1 MRGASRRDRLA
12 LGARRLARDRLLAG
26 HGEDGAGLSRRVVRV
41 RRSDPDRR
49 RRNRDPLR
57 ARRRDAQGLGQVAR
71 APGGRRLPPPARRC
85 GGRRCGRRRGCERPR
100 EARGLCRSAR
110 ATRRAGRRAQGLR
123 ARAARALQ
131 APARCVLHGRAAPH
145 PPRQGG
151 PRPAAAAGIG
161 LVKARE
167 DGMESAWICA
177 AKRTPFTRA
186 SKGALAAARP
196 DDLLASLFRRLLAAL
211 PPGARE
217 AVDEVI
223 VGCAY
228 PEAEQGR
235 NVARAITLAS
245 GLADRVAAMTLT
257 RMCASSLEATA
268 IACAKVRLGEASLVL
283 VGGMESM
290 TRIPMGGVK
299 PSPNPEWLERRP
311 EIYMAMGLTAERVA
325 QRYRVARADQDAWAL
340 RSHQRAAAAR
350 ARGVFAAEIE
360 PVTVPARATAPAIAA
375 VPAGALGPEV
385 AADGA
390 PREVR
395 DDDALRPDSTLEK
408 LAALAP
414 AFGADGTVTPGNAC
428 PTSDGASALLV
439 AAGAPVA

>member
-1 MRGASRRDRLA
+1 
-12 LGARRLARDRLLAG
+12 
-26 HGEDGAGLSRRVVRV
+26 
-41 RRSDPDRR
+41 
-49 RRNRDPLR
+49 
-57 ARRRDAQGLGQVAR
+57 
-71 APGGRRLPPPARRC
+71 
-85 GGRRCGRRRGCERPR
+85 
-100 EARGLCRSAR
+100 
-110 ATRRAGRRAQGLR
+110 
-123 ARAARALQ
+123 
-131 APARCVLHGRAAPH
+131 
-145 PPRQGG
+145 
-151 PRPAAAAGIG
+151 
-161 LVKARE
+161 
-167 DGMESAWICA
+167 MESAWICA

-186 SKGALAAARP
+186 GKGALAAARP

-290 TRIPMGGVK
+290 TRIPIGGVK

-350 ARGVFAAEIE
+350 ERGVFAAEIE
-360 PVTVPARATAPAIAA
+360 PVTVPASATVPAIAA
-375 VPAGALGPEV
+375 VPAGARAPEV

-390 PREVR
+390 PRDVR

-414 AFGADGTVTPGNAC
+414 AFGTDGTVTAGNAC

-439 AAGAPVA
+439 ASGATVAEFGLKPLGRFVSYAVAGVDPALMGVGPVEAVPRALARAGLSLDQMDRIELNEAFASQVLAVVRELGLPEARTNVNGGAIAIGHPLGATGVRLVGTLLRELTRSGGRYGLATLCVGGGMGAAMVLERADG